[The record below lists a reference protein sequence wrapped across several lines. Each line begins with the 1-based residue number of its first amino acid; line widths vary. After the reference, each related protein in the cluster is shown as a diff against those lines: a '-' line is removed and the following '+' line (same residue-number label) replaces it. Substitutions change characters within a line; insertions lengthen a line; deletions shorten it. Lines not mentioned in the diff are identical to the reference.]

1 MLIFFFGLF
10 HGMGFA
16 SVMGELPFR
25 IGQLV
30 KVLICFNVGV
40 ELGQLAIVVSVF
52 LVLFALR
59 RTAAYRPVFLYGGSV
74 AASLVGLFWLV
85 ERAFAL

>member
-1 MLIFFFGLF
+1 MVIFFFGLF

-25 IGQLV
+25 VNQLV

-40 ELGQLAIVVSVF
+40 EIGQLAIVIGAF
-52 LVLFALR
+52 LILFTLR
-59 RTAAYRPVFLYGGSV
+59 RAPAYRPIFLYGGSV
-74 AASLVGLFWLV
+74 AASVVGLFWLV